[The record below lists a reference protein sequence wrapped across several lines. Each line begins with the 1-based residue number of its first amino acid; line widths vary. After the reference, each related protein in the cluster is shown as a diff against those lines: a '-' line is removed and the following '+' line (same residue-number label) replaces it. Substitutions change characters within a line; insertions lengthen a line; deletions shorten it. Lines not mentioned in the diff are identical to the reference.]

1 MFAMAKLEKSMF
13 RETKIVRSL
22 NIHLLFPIM
31 HRALF
36 KNPVFFISMS
46 YTTSCGNRGCLLC
59 LPEINAASYLCFL
72 LKINVTLN
80 PAKLLGLD
88 IRKCDT
94 QTQGER

>member
-36 KNPVFFISMS
+36 KNPVFVISMS
-46 YTTSCGNRGCLLC
+46 YITSCGNRGCLLC
-59 LPEINAASYLCFL
+59 LPEINTVSYLCFR
-72 LKINVTLN
+72 LKINVVLN

-88 IRKCDT
+88 THTCDT
-94 QTQGER
+94 